1 METEGPMVTITLP
14 MYDWALIT
22 TVMSSDL
29 NRYREDSE
37 FHAEI
42 RRVAAH
48 IEHANTRATP

>member
-1 METEGPMVTITLP
+1 MVTITLP